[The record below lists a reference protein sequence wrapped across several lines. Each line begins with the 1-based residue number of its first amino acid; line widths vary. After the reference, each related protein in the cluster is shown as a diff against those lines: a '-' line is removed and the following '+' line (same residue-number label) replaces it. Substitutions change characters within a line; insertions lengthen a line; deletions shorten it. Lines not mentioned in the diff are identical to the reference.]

1 MGGPNSLRGF
11 NDRSLSPVGGGNQV
25 IQFGTEVRFPIAAK
39 NYPKHLFTGVL
50 FFDSGANIQSKEI
63 FEFKSIKSSYGF
75 GLRVNIPFLGIVRAD
90 YGIPTDNSGKR
101 IQFSLG
107 HSF

>member
-11 NDRSLSPVGGGNQV
+11 NDRSLSPLGGGNQLFQAGV
-25 IQFGTEVRFPIAAK
+25 ELRFPISAK
-39 NYPKHLFTGVL
+39 NYPKHLLTGVL
-50 FFDSGANIQSKEI
+50 FFDSGSNIQSKNMFD
-63 FEFKSIKSSYGF
+63 FENIKNSYGF

-90 YGIPTDNSGKR
+90 YGIPTDGSENR